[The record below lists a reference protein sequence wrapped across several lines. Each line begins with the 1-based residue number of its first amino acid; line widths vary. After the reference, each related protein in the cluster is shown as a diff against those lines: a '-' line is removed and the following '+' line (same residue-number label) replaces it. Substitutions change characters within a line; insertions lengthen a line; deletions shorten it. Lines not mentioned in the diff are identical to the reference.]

1 VDVVTALRE
10 APIILTEGALIERL
24 RRDPAVSLDPHALH
38 AGFVYDEGGR
48 RALRGLYRQY
58 LDIGLAA
65 DLPMIVC
72 TPTWRANPVRL
83 RQAGLAGRDVNGD
96 GARFVAAIRDE
107 YGAYARRVFLGGL
120 LGCAGDAYKPEE
132 GLPADEAARFHGV
145 QATALATAGVDFLF
159 AATLPSTD
167 EALGMARAMAA
178 CRIPYVVSFVLQRDG
193 RLLDRIPLHQAVA
206 TIDAAASPR
215 PLFYMANCVH
225 PHVFEAALAS
235 EISRS
240 RSVHERVIGLQ
251 ANTSMR
257 SPDEL
262 DGRGEVDPGDGPEA
276 LANAMLR
283 LRRRFGTRVLGGC
296 CGTDDRHIAW
306 IARRAQESVRP
317 IL

>member
-1 VDVVTALRE
+1 MDAVTALR
-10 APIILTEGALIERL
+10 ASPIILTEGALIERL
-24 RRDPAVSLDPHALH
+24 RRDAAVSLDPHVLH

-83 RQAGLAGRDVNGD
+83 RLADLADRDANGD

-107 YGAYARRVFLGGL
+107 YDAYARQVFIGGL
-120 LGCAGDAYKPEE
+120 IGCAGDAYKPEE
-132 GLPADEAARFHGV
+132 GLSTAAATAFHV
-145 QATALATAGVDFLF
+145 TQTVALATAGVDFLF
-159 AATLPSTD
+159 AATLPNVD
-167 EALGMARAMAA
+167 EALGMAHAMAA

-193 RLLDRIPLHQAVA
+193 RLLDGIPLHQAV
-206 TIDAAASPR
+206 TMIDEAANPR
-215 PLFYMANCVH
+215 PLFFMANCVH
-225 PHVFEAALAS
+225 PRVFEAALAS
-235 EISRS
+235 EVSRS
-240 RSVHERVIGLQ
+240 GSVHERVIGLQ

-262 DGRGEVDPGDGPEA
+262 DGRGEVDPGEGPEA

-283 LRRRFGTRVLGGC
+283 LRRRFGTKVLGGC

-306 IARRAQESVRP
+306 IARRAKESVRP

>member
-1 VDVVTALRE
+1 VDTVTALRQS
-10 APIILTEGALIERL
+10 PIILTEGALIERL

-83 RQAGLAGRDVNGD
+83 RHAGLADRDVNGD

-132 GLPADEAARFHGV
+132 GLSTAAATSFHAT
-145 QATALATAGVDFLF
+145 QAAALAAAGVDFLF
-159 AATLPSTD
+159 AATLPNVD
-167 EALGMARAMAA
+167 EALGMAHAMAD

-193 RLLDRIPLHQAVA
+193 RLLDGIPLHQAVA
-206 TIDAAASPR
+206 TIDAAVSPR
-215 PLFYMANCVH
+215 PLFFMANCVH
-225 PHVFEAALAS
+225 PRVFETALAS
-235 EISRS
+235 DNSRAH
-240 RSVHERVIGLQ
+240 SVHERVIGLQ

-257 SPDEL
+257 SPDHL
-262 DGRGEVDPGDGPEA
+262 DGRGDLDAGEGPEA
-276 LANAMLR
+276 LANAMFR
-283 LRRRFGTRVLGGC
+283 LRRRFGTKVLGGC

-306 IARRAQESVRP
+306 IARRAQGSGRP

>member
-1 VDVVTALRE
+1 VDAVTALR
-10 APIILTEGALIERL
+10 ASPIILTEGALIERL
-24 RRDPAVSLDPHALH
+24 RRDAAVSLDPHVLH
-38 AGFVYDEGGR
+38 AGFIYEEGGC

-83 RQAGLAGRDVNGD
+83 RLADLAGRDANGD
-96 GARFVAAIRDE
+96 GARFVAAIRAE
-107 YGAYARRVFLGGL
+107 YGPYARQVFIGGL
-120 LGCAGDAYKPEE
+120 IGCAGDAYKPEE
-132 GLPADEAARFHGV
+132 GLSTAAATAFHAT
-145 QATALATAGVDFLF
+145 QAAALATAGVDFLF
-159 AATLPSTD
+159 AATLPNVD
-167 EALGMARAMAA
+167 EALGMAHAMAD
-178 CRIPYVVSFVLQRDG
+178 CRLPYVVSFVLQRDG
-193 RLLDRIPLHQAVA
+193 RLLDGIPLHQAVA
-206 TIDAAASPR
+206 MIDEAASPR

-225 PHVFEAALAS
+225 PRVFETALAS

-262 DGRGEVDPGDGPEA
+262 DGRGEVDPGEGPEV

-283 LRRRFGTRVLGGC
+283 LHRRFGTRVLGGC

-306 IARRAQESVRP
+306 IARRAKESVRP